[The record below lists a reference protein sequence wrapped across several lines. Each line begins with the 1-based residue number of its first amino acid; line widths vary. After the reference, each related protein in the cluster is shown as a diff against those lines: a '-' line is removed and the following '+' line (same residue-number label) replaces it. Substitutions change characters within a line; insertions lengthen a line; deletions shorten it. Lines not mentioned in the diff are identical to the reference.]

1 METSPWWRRRRTTN
15 QTSENRATRLIGNSS
30 VYGIGKLLWWKIS
43 MHMMKYQH
51 TCAGTPAYVWTVPK
65 PHQPPHM
72 SHFDILILLD
82 QKEKLT
88 IEMKIYFFLCK
99 MSQLCYA
106 SLWILNKVLMSL
118 EIDLIDLALKLDM
131 CVSFYDI

>member
-1 METSPWWRRRRTTN
+1 M
-15 QTSENRATRLIGNSS
+15 
-30 VYGIGKLLWWKIS
+30 
-43 MHMMKYQH
+43 
-51 TCAGTPAYVWTVPK
+51 
-65 PHQPPHM
+65 
-72 SHFDILILLD
+72 LLD

-106 SLWILNKVLMSL
+106 SLWILNKVFMSL